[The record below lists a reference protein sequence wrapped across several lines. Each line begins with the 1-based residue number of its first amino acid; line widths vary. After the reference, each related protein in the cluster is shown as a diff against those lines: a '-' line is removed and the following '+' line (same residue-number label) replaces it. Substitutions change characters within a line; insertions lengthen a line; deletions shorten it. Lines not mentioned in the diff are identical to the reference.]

1 MIKYKYVLGIFF
13 ACLLLTLFLY
23 PYLPNRMA
31 VHWNVNG
38 EPNEFMSKQ
47 VVVAFIPCFIIF
59 SYGFLYIISHNIFK
73 FNERGHGI
81 IGGFIKKITLFMLFI
96 HMLILFINF
105 RKVISFQTGLTI
117 GISMF
122 LFMLSKEFKNIKG
135 KEKEKEKEKE
145 KDPIKLQKIRLV
157 SRRIFQVMAWGIL
170 FSLFLNLEWGFYV
183 LLSIISCGSML
194 FMLYIFYSYIIESY
208 ET

>member
-13 ACLLLTLFLY
+13 ACLLVTLCLY
-23 PYLPNRMA
+23 PYLPTRMA

-59 SYGFLYIISHNIFK
+59 FFLFLYIISHNIFK
-73 FNERGHGI
+73 FNEREHGI
-81 IGGFIKKITLFMLFI
+81 IDGFIKKITLFMLFI

-105 RKVISFQTGLTI
+105 EDLISFQTGLTI

-122 LFMLSKEFKNIKG
+122 LFMLSKEFKKIKG
-135 KEKEKEKEKE
+135 KE

-157 SRRIFQVMAWGIL
+157 SRRIFQVMACGIL

-183 LLSIISCGSML
+183 LLSVISCGSML

>member
-13 ACLLLTLFLY
+13 ACLLITLCLY

-31 VHWNVNG
+31 VHWNVSG

-59 SYGFLYIISHNIFK
+59 SYGFLYIISHNIYK
-73 FNERGHGI
+73 FNEREHCI
-81 IGGFIKKITLFMLFI
+81 IGGFIKKITLFILFI
-96 HMLILFINF
+96 HMLILFIDF
-105 RKVISFQTGLTI
+105 WGFISFQTGLTI

-122 LFMLSKEFKNIKG
+122 LFMLSKEFKKIKG
-135 KEKEKEKEKE
+135 TE
-145 KDPIKLQKIRLV
+145 KDPIQLQKIRLV
-157 SRRIFQVMAWGIL
+157 SRRIFQVMACGLL
-170 FSLFLNLEWGFYV
+170 FSVFLNLEWGFYV
-183 LLSIISCGSML
+183 LLSVISCGSIL
-194 FMLYIFYSYIIESY
+194 FMFYIFYSYIIESY

>member
-13 ACLLLTLFLY
+13 ACLLVTLCLY
-23 PYLPNRMA
+23 PYLPTRMA

-73 FNERGHGI
+73 FNEREHCI
-81 IGGFIKKITLFMLFI
+81 IDGFIKKITLFMLFI

-105 RKVISFQTGLTI
+105 GDLIFFQTGLTI

-122 LFMLSKEFKNIKG
+122 LFMLSKEFKKIKG
-135 KEKEKEKEKE
+135 KE

-157 SRRIFQVMAWGIL
+157 SRRIFQVMACSIL
-170 FSLFLNLEWGFYV
+170 FSLFLKLEWGFYV

>member
-1 MIKYKYVLGIFF
+1 
-13 ACLLLTLFLY
+13 
-23 PYLPNRMA
+23 MA

-122 LFMLSKEFKNIKG
+122 LFMLSKEFKKIKG
-135 KEKEKEKEKE
+135 KE

>member
-1 MIKYKYVLGIFF
+1 
-13 ACLLLTLFLY
+13 
-23 PYLPNRMA
+23 MA

-47 VVVAFIPCFIIF
+47 VVVVFIPCFIIF

-73 FNERGHGI
+73 FNEREHGI

-96 HMLILFINF
+96 HMLILVINF
-105 RKVISFQTGLTI
+105 RELISFQTGLTI

-135 KEKEKEKEKE
+135 KEK
-145 KDPIKLQKIRLV
+145 DPIKLQKIRLV
-157 SRRIFQVMAWGIL
+157 SKRIFQVMAWGIL

-183 LLSIISCGSML
+183 LLSVISCGSML
-194 FMLYIFYSYIIESY
+194 FMLYIFYSYIVESY

>member
-47 VVVAFIPCFIIF
+47 VVVAFIPCFIIS

-73 FNERGHGI
+73 FNEREHGI

-135 KEKEKEKEKE
+135 KEKEKEKE

>member
-73 FNERGHGI
+73 FNEREHGI

-135 KEKEKEKEKE
+135 KEKEK
-145 KDPIKLQKIRLV
+145 DPIKLQKIRLV

-183 LLSIISCGSML
+183 LLSVISCGSML

>member
-1 MIKYKYVLGIFF
+1 
-13 ACLLLTLFLY
+13 
-23 PYLPNRMA
+23 
-31 VHWNVNG
+31 
-38 EPNEFMSKQ
+38 
-47 VVVAFIPCFIIF
+47 
-59 SYGFLYIISHNIFK
+59 
-73 FNERGHGI
+73 
-81 IGGFIKKITLFMLFI
+81 
-96 HMLILFINF
+96 MLILFINF

-135 KEKEKEKEKE
+135 KEKEKE

>member
-59 SYGFLYIISHNIFK
+59 SYGVLYIISHNIFK

-135 KEKEKEKEKE
+135 KEKEKEKEK
-145 KDPIKLQKIRLV
+145 DPIKLQKIRLV